1 MTISEET
8 EADFLGI
15 AALTRTA
22 FGGEYEVELIQKL
35 RATGLAIVS
44 LVAIEEGSIVGHIL
58 FSELAV
64 EVDGRTAKSAA
75 LAPLA
80 VRPDRQRQ
88 GIGSKLVETGLRVL
102 RNRGYEAVIVLGQPD
117 YYPRF
122 GFSPSLTA
130 CLVAPFS
137 GKAFMGLEL
146 VHGSLSGSR
155 GSVIYPDAF
164 GV

>member
-15 AALTRTA
+15 AALTQTA

-35 RATGLAIVS
+35 RAARLAIVS

-88 GIGSKLVETGLRVL
+88 GIGSKLVETGLRV
-102 RNRGYEAVIVLGQPD
+102 
-117 YYPRF
+117 
-122 GFSPSLTA
+122 
-130 CLVAPFS
+130 
-137 GKAFMGLEL
+137 
-146 VHGSLSGSR
+146 
-155 GSVIYPDAF
+155 
-164 GV
+164 